1 MFKLPELTK
10 KERSYV
16 LYDVAN
22 SAFTLGVITVLFPLL
37 HPFIAQSEGITD
49 TRFISS
55 TFMFLTSAIILT
67 EALMSPFILS
77 LANYAGNKMKFFKI
91 FMTIGMIGGIGIAI
105 PGLSWMVLLAVFV
118 VASLGYNT
126 SNIIYDALLVDV
138 TSKDRMDEVSSKG
151 YAWGYIGSLIP
162 FMVGIVPFALVTF
175 GILSEDYFQ
184 LSIAFGF
191 ILAVAWWYYYSRPL
205 LRDVEQVYS
214 IPKSNTMTRDVFKSL
229 GEIFAN
235 RKKYKYIFIYL
246 AAYLLYIDVVNS
258 VIRLATTIGQDLNV
272 GNVTLLIVVIL
283 VQAVAFPSAI
293 IYGRLTKVVGTK
305 NMLFFGILMYAITIV
320 VVWQLNSPDRIYFM
334 YIVAV
339 LVGSV
344 QGGIQSISRSFFA
357 QMVPQEKSNEL
368 FGFFSVFGRF
378 AGIFSP
384 IIIATLYQFETVTV
398 NQAVF
403 ALIIPLSLGAL
414 LLSFVPDTRF
424 DYTNNA
430 AT

>member
-1 MFKLPELTK
+1 MFKLPELSK

-37 HPFIAQSEGITD
+37 HPYIAQQEGITD
-49 TRFISS
+49 DRFISS

-67 EALMSPFILS
+67 EALFSPFILS
-77 LANYAGNKMKFFKI
+77 FANYAGNKMKFFKI

-118 VASLGYNT
+118 IASLGYNT
-126 SNIIYDALLVDV
+126 SNIIYDAILVDV
-138 TSKDRMDEVSSKG
+138 TTKDRMDEVSSKG

-162 FMVGIVPFALVTF
+162 FLIGVIPFALVEF
-175 GILSEDYFQ
+175 GILSKDYKQ

-191 ILAVAWWYYYSRPL
+191 ILAVAWWWYYSKPL

-214 IPKSNTMTRDVFKSL
+214 IPKSKTMFKDVLASL
-229 GEIFAN
+229 GQIFTN
-235 RKKYKYIFIYL
+235 RKEYKYIFIYL

-258 VIRLATTIGQDLNV
+258 VIRLATTIGRDLEIENYI
-272 GNVTLLIVVIL
+272 LLIVVIL

-293 IYGRLTKVVGTK
+293 IYGKLTKVVGTK
-305 NMLFFGILMYAITIV
+305 NMLFVGILMYAITLV
-320 VVWQLNSPDRIYFM
+320 LVWQLNSPDRLYFM
-334 YIVAV
+334 FIVAV

-384 IIIATLYQFETVTV
+384 IIIATLYQFEAVTV

-403 ALIIPLSLGAL
+403 ALIIPLGLGAL

-424 DYTNNA
+424 DYSS
-430 AT
+430 

>member
-1 MFKLPELTK
+1 MFKLPELSK

-37 HPFIAQSEGITD
+37 HPYIAQQEGITD

-67 EALMSPFILS
+67 EALFSPFILS
-77 LANYAGNKMKFFKI
+77 FANYAGNKMKFFKI

-118 VASLGYNT
+118 IASLGYNT
-126 SNIIYDALLVDV
+126 SNIIYDAILVDV
-138 TSKDRMDEVSSKG
+138 TTKDRMDEVSSKG

-162 FMVGIVPFALVTF
+162 FLIGVIPFALVTF
-175 GILSEDYFQ
+175 EILSEEYFQ

-191 ILAVAWWYYYSRPL
+191 ILAVAWWWYYSKPL

-214 IPKSNTMTRDVFKSL
+214 IPKSKTMFKDVLASL
-229 GEIFAN
+229 GQIFTN
-235 RKKYKYIFIYL
+235 RKEYKYIFIYL

-258 VIRLATTIGQDLNV
+258 VIRLATTIGQDLEIENYI
-272 GNVTLLIVVIL
+272 LLIVVIL

-293 IYGRLTKVVGTK
+293 IYGKLTKVVGTK
-305 NMLFFGILMYAITIV
+305 NMLFVGILMYAITIV
-320 VVWQLNSPDRIYFM
+320 LVWQLNSPDRLYFM

-384 IIIATLYQFETVTV
+384 IIIATLYQFEAVTV

-403 ALIIPLSLGAL
+403 ALIIPLGLGAL

-424 DYTNNA
+424 DYSS
-430 AT
+430 